1 MATAGQAK
9 FAVEFNN
16 YRSAEVALGDRNE
29 LEVAPNTKLFRLGKK
44 DIGVQ
49 FYETIIVEYG
59 SSNNIVLDLSYNST
73 TTRGRINN
81 VIPSGYRVHM
91 VNKKIRLT
99 RVHDGK
105 FVECADNGRVIFGI
119 NTTNGEIIASS

>member
-16 YRSAEVALGDRNE
+16 YRSAEVALGDRDE
-29 LEVAPNTKLFRLGKK
+29 LEVAPNTKLVRLGKK

-49 FYETIIVEYG
+49 LYDTFIVEYG
-59 SSNNIVLDLSYNST
+59 ANNKIVLDLSYNST

-81 VIPSGYRVHM
+81 AIPSGYRVHM

-105 FVECADNGRVIFGI
+105 FVECADNGFAIFGI
-119 NTTNGEIIASS
+119 NTTNGEVLASS

>member
-16 YRSAEVALGDRNE
+16 FRSAEIALGDRNE
-29 LEVAPNTKLFRLGKK
+29 LEVAPNTKLIRLGKR

-59 SSNNIVLDLSYNST
+59 ASYNIVLDLSYNST

-99 RVHDGK
+99 REDGK
-105 FVECADNGRVIFGI
+105 FVECADNGRAIFGI